1 MAYIEWDYTVITSM
15 VENQGWSLPDKNT
28 EDWDKFNDELGECM
42 RKVGIVFEKY
52 CDFKPD
58 IGEGVNRKEPNF
70 NSDVTDES
78 EFDDLE
84 QEKIEVPAFL
94 RRQAN

>member
-28 EDWDKFNDELGECM
+28 EDWHKFNDELGECM

-52 CDFKPD
+52 CDFHSD
-58 IGEGVNRKEPNF
+58 VGEGVHLL
-70 NSDVTDES
+70 DE
-78 EFDDLE
+78 
-84 QEKIEVPAFL
+84 
-94 RRQAN
+94 